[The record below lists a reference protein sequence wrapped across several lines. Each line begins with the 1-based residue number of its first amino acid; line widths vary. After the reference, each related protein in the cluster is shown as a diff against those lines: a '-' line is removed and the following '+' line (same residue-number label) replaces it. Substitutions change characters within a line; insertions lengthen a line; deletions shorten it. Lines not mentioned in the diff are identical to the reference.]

1 MRAIAS
7 LYQTNLEVE
16 RDGDRLQELFRFYIG
31 LGLPVYVGQLR
42 LPGRDA
48 DFLAVGKALEGRTCA
63 SPVGTSAAEWQ
74 IAGRKIWNWGEKN
87 LHLRDDRVLADEL
100 LMEPDVAALVP
111 RIRAL
116 PKQRVAV
123 IGHSF
128 TMGLHWASPSA
139 FVPIVTALLAREN
152 PGVEVRQFQGGG
164 LTSTRAYDR
173 FFKDVMAWKPD
184 VVLLVVMNRT
194 DGDLEKLALLGKGL
208 TAAGAK
214 VYAFDDVHDPDNAD
228 PDAAAQG
235 ARGGAGRRDHRGG
248 GRARCSPPPP
258 TASAS

>member
-1 MRAIAS
+1 MRAIAN
-7 LYQTNLEVE
+7 LYQTTS
-16 RDGDRLQELFRFYIG
+16 RSSATATACRSCSASTSR

-48 DFLAVGKALEGRTCA
+48 DFLAVGQA
-63 SPVGTSAAEWQ
+63 SSRDGPARRRWGLSAAEWQ

-87 LHLRDDRVLADEL
+87 LHIRDDRVLADEL

-116 PKQRVAV
+116 PPQRVAV
-123 IGHSF
+123 LGHSF

-152 PGVEVRQFQGGG
+152 PGVEFRQFQGGG

-173 FFKDVMAWKPD
+173 FFADVWPGS
-184 VVLLVVMNRT
+184 RT
-194 DGDLEKLALLGKGL
+194 SC
-208 TAAGAK
+208 
-214 VYAFDDVHDPDNAD
+214 
-228 PDAAAQG
+228 
-235 ARGGAGRRDHRGG
+235 
-248 GRARCSPPPP
+248 CSW
-258 TASAS
+258 S